1 MFSLLELAL
10 NNDYIYIGIIGVLI
24 VIIILTILSIKK
36 DRDKAIKS
44 RSYVKPVI
52 TEEEREQA
60 KLELEKV
67 VDEMQK
73 KLDNEKVPANDIT
86 TYEEEQESKAIISY
100 QELVAAVRNNNEAK
114 VHNEVGMEVADANS
128 IEPANEEITLEDVIE
143 SVKKAPVTDTLEEV
157 KPVEEKTEYIPVE
170 DKIVKPYSEEN
181 FQNSE
186 VISPIFG
193 SATTKE
199 DEVVYNELDS
209 DMEEVDEFLD
219 SLKDFRKKL

>member
-10 NNDYIYIGIIGVLI
+10 NNDMIYLGIIIAL
-24 VIIILTILSIKK
+24 VIIIIITILSIKK
-36 DRDKAIKS
+36 DRDAAIKA
-44 RSYVKPVI
+44 RSYVKPVV

-67 VDEMQK
+67 VDQMQK
-73 KLDNEKVPANDIT
+73 NLDNEKVTTSDIT

-100 QELVAAVRNNNEAK
+100 QELVEAVRNNNEAK
-114 VHNEVGMEVADANS
+114 AHDVVKPT
-128 IEPANEEITLEDVIE
+128 EPEEITINDAIDAIT
-143 SVKKAPVTDTLEEV
+143 KEE
-157 KPVEEKTEYIPVE
+157 
-170 DKIVKPYSEEN
+170 VKPYSEEN
-181 FQNSE
+181 FQTSE

-193 SATTKE
+193 STIKVE
-199 DEVVYNELDS
+199 DEPVYNELDS

>member
-10 NNDYIYIGIIGVLI
+10 NNDMIYLGIIIAL
-24 VIIILTILSIKK
+24 VIIIIITILSIKK
-36 DRDKAIKS
+36 DRDKAIKA
-44 RSYVKPVI
+44 RSYVKPVV

-67 VDEMQK
+67 VDQMQK
-73 KLDNEKVPANDIT
+73 NLDNEKVTTSDIT

-100 QELVAAVRNNNEAK
+100 QELVEAVRNSNEAK
-114 VHNEVGMEVADANS
+114 VHNEVGMEVADTSAIEKPEEVVVPS
-128 IEPANEEITLEDVIE
+128 IMEEPKEEITINDAIDAIT
-143 SVKKAPVTDTLEEV
+143 KEE
-157 KPVEEKTEYIPVE
+157 I
-170 DKIVKPYSEEN
+170 KPYSETN
-181 FQNSE
+181 FQTSE

-193 SATTKE
+193 MTNEVE
-199 DEVVYNELDS
+199 DKPIYNDLDS

>member
-10 NNDYIYIGIIGVLI
+10 NNDYIYLGIIGVLV

-36 DRDKAIKS
+36 DRDKAIKA

-52 TEEEREQA
+52 TEEEKEQA

-73 KLDNEKVPANDIT
+73 NLDNEKVTTSDIT

-100 QELVAAVRNNNEAK
+100 QELVEAVRNSNEAK
-114 VHNEVGMEVADANS
+114 AHHEVGMEVADAS
-128 IEPANEEITLEDVIE
+128 AIEKPEEVIPTDPAEEITIDSVINK
-143 SVKKAPVTDTLEEV
+143 VYKEE
-157 KPVEEKTEYIPVE
+157 
-170 DKIVKPYSEEN
+170 VKPYSEEN
-181 FQNSE
+181 FQTSE
-186 VISPIFG
+186 VISPIYG
-193 SATTKE
+193 MAN
-199 DEVVYNELDS
+199 EVDDKPIYNDLDS

-219 SLKDFRKKL
+219 SLKDFRKNL

>member
-10 NNDYIYIGIIGVLI
+10 NNDMIYLGIIIAL
-24 VIIILTILSIKK
+24 VIIIIITILSIKK
-36 DRDKAIKS
+36 DRDKAIKA
-44 RSYVKPVI
+44 RSYVKPVV

-67 VDEMQK
+67 VDQMQK
-73 KLDNEKVPANDIT
+73 NLDNEKVTTNDIT

-100 QELVAAVRNNNEAK
+100 QELVEAVRNSNEAK

-128 IEPANEEITLEDVIE
+128 IEKPEEVVAPSIMEEPKEEITINDAIDAIT
-143 SVKKAPVTDTLEEV
+143 KEE
-157 KPVEEKTEYIPVE
+157 I
-170 DKIVKPYSEEN
+170 KPYSETN
-181 FQNSE
+181 FQTSE

-193 SATTKE
+193 MTNEVE
-199 DEVVYNELDS
+199 DKPIYNDLDS